1 MSQDR
6 LESNLVPL
14 THEFLAHML
23 GTRRSSV
30 TVAAGLLQKAGLIT
44 YNRGEVTIE
53 DRARLEDAS
62 CECYALIRKH
72 TETWE
77 EESH

>member
-1 MSQDR
+1 
-6 LESNLVPL
+6 
-14 THEFLAHML
+14 
-23 GTRRSSV
+23 V

-77 EESH
+77 EESR